1 MDGKGETPNVKW
13 PFQGNLWSDLNLELQ
28 TFYWMEMVKHTF
40 SMVKMWEASS
50 NWTNY
55 LQMEDLPKN

>member
-1 MDGKGETPNVKW
+1 MDEKGETPNVKW

>member
-1 MDGKGETPNVKW
+1 MDANGETPNVKW

-28 TFYWMEMVKHTF
+28 TFYWMEMVRHTF
-40 SMVKMWEASS
+40 SMVKIWESSS